1 MRMRNLKNKEEILN
15 ESKKLIKNP
24 KEYIGKWHELFKND
38 NPIYIEIGMGKG
50 KFIMENAIKNKN
62 INYIG
67 IERFDNVL
75 ARALPKIEE
84 KNIENLYII
93 RINAL
98 ELDEVFDHEIDR
110 IYLNFS
116 DPWPKKRH
124 EDRRLTSREYLDKY
138 AKIIENSD
146 NVSIEMKTDNQQ
158 LFEYSLVS
166 FNNNGYLITEI
177 SLDLENSEKE
187 DNIKTEYEK
196 KFIDKGNKIYYVKVM
211 KN

>member
-1 MRMRNLKNKEEILN
+1 MRQRNVKNKEFIINNSRYIIL
-15 ESKKLIKNP
+15 SP
-24 KEYIGKWHELFKND
+24 CEYINSWHSVFNNN
-38 NPIYIEIGMGKG
+38 NPIYIEVGMGKG
-50 KFIMENAIKNKN
+50 DFIIENAKRYPD
-62 INYIG
+62 INFIG
-67 IERFDNVL
+67 IEKYDSII
-75 ARALPKIEE
+75 AIALKKIDKEDLPNLRVIRMNA
-84 KNIENLYII
+84 NII
-93 RINAL
+93 
-98 ELDEVFDHEIDR
+98 DSVFNHEIQK
-110 IYLNFS
+110 IFLNFS

-196 KFIDKGNKIYYVKVM
+196 KFMDKGNKIYYVKVM